1 MSSESSLPIDSQKA
15 KTVIEELMKT
25 PEGRDL
31 ADKIRNK
38 LIDLNT
44 QFKNL
49 SPDDKIK
56 FADEFKVKFQETFED
71 LKDSLKAQL
80 GSDLNGES
88 DDFSDEQI
96 PSNYGPQPNYFL
108 FLIAFIL
115 ILLLFG

>member
-1 MSSESSLPIDSQKA
+1 MSSESSLPIDTQKA

-49 SPDDKIK
+49 SPDDKQK
-56 FADEFKVKFQETFED
+56 FAEEFKGKFQETFED

-80 GSDLNGES
+80 GSDLS
-88 DDFSDEQI
+88 DETDEFNEQI